1 MLDLDADP
9 RCVLATADGTDERTA
24 VPAPHEEAAPVV
36 SAYLHRMRAMPWAL
50 ADFPVSPDASL
61 EEIAAHLASMAVLRL
76 EPRTVA
82 VRGDR

>member
-1 MLDLDADP
+1 
-9 RCVLATADGTDERTA
+9 
-24 VPAPHEEAAPVV
+24 
-36 SAYLHRMRAMPWAL
+36 MRAMPWAL